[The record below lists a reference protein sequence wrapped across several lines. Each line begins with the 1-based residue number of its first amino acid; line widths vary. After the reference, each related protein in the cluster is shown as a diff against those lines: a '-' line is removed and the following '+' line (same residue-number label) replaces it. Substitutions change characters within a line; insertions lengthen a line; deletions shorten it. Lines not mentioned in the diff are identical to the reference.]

1 VLQFVSGT
9 QTAWDDLARR
19 AQQACVVFRDCQ
31 LPPGCEPPRARI
43 GFEIGRSGEAI
54 LFVDRDIEY
63 RGHSSAVRAWLS
75 AGKRRFSDIG
85 QLREWI
91 QGELGPLYR
100 QEIDRPAAPVSRP
113 PGDLTDLDAV
123 TSTTMPHAAAL
134 LDEAELLREL
144 KTRVYGQDSAL
155 EVTAR
160 RVSRHVGRSQPRKPA
175 TVFAV
180 GPTGVGKTETAK
192 ALAESLG
199 QLLNGR
205 WSSLVRLN
213 MNEYQERHRVSQ
225 LLGAPPSY
233 VGYGDGTQLIEQLAA
248 QPESVVLF
256 DEIEKAHPDILV
268 ALMSAMDTGEL
279 SSPAP
284 TARGRVIDCRR
295 AIFFFTSNIDAAS
308 VIAALDAVDRPGE
321 SVDAACRRHL
331 GASGI
336 RPELVGRIGAFL
348 VFRPLSDLARAEIA
362 TAALVRVASEYSL
375 AVEMIDPEIVSS
387 IVNRPYEGLGARPD
401 EYYIDDM
408 LGAEFARYAATAANR
423 TIRLVATP
431 QPACAPAW

>member
-1 VLQFVSGT
+1 VLQFANGT
-9 QTAWDDLARR
+9 QAAWDDLTRR
-19 AQQACVVFRDCQ
+19 ARQACVVFRDCQ

-43 GFEIGRSGEAI
+43 GFEISRSGEAI

-63 RGHSSAVRAWLS
+63 CGPSSAVRAWLS
-75 AGKRRFSDIG
+75 AGERRFPDIG
-85 QLREWI
+85 QLREWL
-91 QGELGPLYR
+91 QGELASLYR
-100 QEIDRPAAPVSRP
+100 QNGRPGRP
-113 PGDLTDLDAV
+113 PGDITSLDAV
-123 TSTTMPHAAAL
+123 TATTMPHAAAL
-134 LDEAELLREL
+134 LDEAGLLREL
-144 KTRVYGQDSAL
+144 KSRVYGQDSAL

-160 RVSRHVGRSQPRKPA
+160 RISRHVGRSQPRKPA
-175 TVFAV
+175 TLFAL

-199 QLLNGR
+199 QLLSGR

-225 LLGAPPSY
+225 LLGAPPGY
-233 VGYGDGTQLIEQLAA
+233 VGYGDGTQLIDQLAA

-279 SSPAP
+279 SSAEP
-284 TARGRVIDCRR
+284 TAAGRLIDCRR
-295 AIFFFTSNIDAAS
+295 SIFFFTSNIDTAG
-308 VIAALDAVDRPGE
+308 VIAALDAAGNPGE
-321 SVDAACRRHL
+321 PADAICRRQL

-362 TAALVRVASEYSL
+362 TVALVRVASEYSL
-375 AVEMIDPEIVSS
+375 AVETIDPEIVSS
-387 IVNRPYEGLGARPD
+387 IVNRPYDGLGARPD

-408 LGAEFARYAATAANR
+408 LGAEFARYAATAQSR

-431 QPACAPAW
+431 QPACIPARLW

>member
-1 VLQFVSGT
+1 
-9 QTAWDDLARR
+9 
-19 AQQACVVFRDCQ
+19 
-31 LPPGCEPPRARI
+31 
-43 GFEIGRSGEAI
+43 
-54 LFVDRDIEY
+54 
-63 RGHSSAVRAWLS
+63 
-75 AGKRRFSDIG
+75 
-85 QLREWI
+85 
-91 QGELGPLYR
+91 
-100 QEIDRPAAPVSRP
+100 
-113 PGDLTDLDAV
+113 
-123 TSTTMPHAAAL
+123 MPHAAAL
-134 LDEAELLREL
+134 LDEAGLLREL
-144 KTRVYGQDSAL
+144 KSRVYGQDSAL

-160 RVSRHVGRSQPRKPA
+160 RISRHVGRSQPRKPA
-175 TVFAV
+175 TLFAL

-199 QLLNGR
+199 QLLSGR

-225 LLGAPPSY
+225 LLGAPPGY
-233 VGYGDGTQLIEQLAA
+233 VGYGDGTQLIDQLAA

-279 SSPAP
+279 SSAAP
-284 TARGRVIDCRR
+284 TAAGRLIDCRR
-295 AIFFFTSNIDAAS
+295 SIFFFTSNIDTAG
-308 VIAALDAVDRPGE
+308 VIAALDAAGNPGE
-321 SVDAACRRHL
+321 PADAICRRQL

-362 TAALVRVASEYSL
+362 TVALVRVASEYSL
-375 AVEMIDPEIVSS
+375 AVETIDPEIVSS
-387 IVNRPYEGLGARPD
+387 IVNRPYDGLGARPD

-408 LGAEFARYAATAANR
+408 LGAEFARYAATAQSR

-431 QPACAPAW
+431 QPACIPARLW